1 MMKLWTSTVD
11 ADKKI
16 SIARAIKFYQDYEK
30 VLVFVL
36 ETGEM

>member
-1 MMKLWTSTVD
+1 MMLWTNTVN

-30 VLVFVL
+30 MLIFVL
-36 ETGEM
+36 ETREM